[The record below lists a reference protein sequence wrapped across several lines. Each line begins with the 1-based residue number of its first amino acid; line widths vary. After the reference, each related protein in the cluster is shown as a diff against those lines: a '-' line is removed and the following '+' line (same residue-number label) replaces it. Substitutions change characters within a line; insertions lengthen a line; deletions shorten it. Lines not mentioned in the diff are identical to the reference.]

1 MLDLGLPDLLATA
14 GALLVA
20 ATVHEYA
27 HAYVAVRLGDP
38 TPKRLGRLTLNPLAH
53 LDPWGTLLLLLVG
66 FGWAKPVPVNPVYFS
81 DPRRGMLLVAA
92 AGPVANL
99 ILLVALGSLSR
110 TGFSPEPGWIWALW
124 LRLIYVNAVLAVFN
138 LLPVPPLDGSR
149 ILGAFLRGGGEA
161 LYSRLQP
168 YGPLVLLGL
177 VLLGWLDPVIRT
189 PVLWLVRWAAGMT

>member
-1 MLDLGLPDLLATA
+1 
-14 GALLVA
+14 
-20 ATVHEYA
+20 
-27 HAYVAVRLGDP
+27 
-38 TPKRLGRLTLNPLAH
+38 
-53 LDPWGTLLLLLVG
+53 
-66 FGWAKPVPVNPVYFS
+66 
-81 DPRRGMLLVAA
+81 
-92 AGPVANL
+92 
-99 ILLVALGSLSR
+99 
-110 TGFSPEPGWIWALW
+110 
-124 LRLIYVNAVLAVFN
+124 VNAVLAVFN